1 MYVHVCCSVE
11 TVQTV
16 QTVETVESVLHRLQ
30 SQVDVDGRRN
40 VVNVSRE
47 EVLDGARR
55 GFRRATFKNT
65 HMLTVKFSGEAG
77 IDDGGPTREFMRLAL
92 KAMHDS
98 YLFEGPNNCKVL
110 AVNIAGK

>member
-11 TVQTV
+11 TVETV

-98 YLFEGPNNCKVL
+98 HLFEGPNNCKVL

>member
-11 TVQTV
+11 
-16 QTVETVESVLHRLQ
+16 TVETVESVLHRLQ

-98 YLFEGPNNCKVL
+98 HLFEGPNNCKVL

>member
-11 TVQTV
+11 TVE
-16 QTVETVESVLHRLQ
+16 TVETVESVLHRLQ

-98 YLFEGPNNCKVL
+98 HLFEGPNNCKVL